1 MPISD
6 KSYRLLLSSGIT
18 AGGLGLTWI
27 LMKAITPSKEEMLKV
42 RFCVKMRLHLAV
54 DMLIDIQRCH
64 LHFNHKNKQHAHPL

>member
-1 MPISD
+1 MKMPISD

-42 RFCVKMRLHLAV
+42 FVRFCVKMRLHLAV
-54 DMLIDIQRCH
+54 DMLYV
-64 LHFNHKNKQHAHPL
+64 K